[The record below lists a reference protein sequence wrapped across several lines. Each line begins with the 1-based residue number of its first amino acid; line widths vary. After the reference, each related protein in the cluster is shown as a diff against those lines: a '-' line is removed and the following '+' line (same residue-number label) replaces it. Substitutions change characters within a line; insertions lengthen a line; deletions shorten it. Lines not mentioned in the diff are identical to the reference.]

1 MIRQRASD
9 SSIGNV
15 SLIDVTISLRIAI
28 AHQLV
33 LTKVGILQ
41 KVVIFV
47 THIVFSE
54 NVFF

>member
-1 MIRQRASD
+1 MIRQCASD

-41 KVVIFV
+41 KVVSVLPTLALATFL
-47 THIVFSE
+47 
-54 NVFF
+54 